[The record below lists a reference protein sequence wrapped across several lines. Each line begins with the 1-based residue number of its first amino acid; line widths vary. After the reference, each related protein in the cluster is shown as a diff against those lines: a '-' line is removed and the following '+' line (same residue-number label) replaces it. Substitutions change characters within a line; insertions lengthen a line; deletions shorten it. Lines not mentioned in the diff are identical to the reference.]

1 MKWLQYHYI
10 PINPQDFLV
19 NIMMIYDD
27 IGMMITIGYS
37 TVLIDIL
44 INHIGM
50 MVFTILEYHHH
61 PFSVAITFK
70 CSRNHHFLLVG
81 ELPTNRK

>member
-1 MKWLQYHYI
+1 
-10 PINPQDFLV
+10 
-19 NIMMIYDD
+19 
-27 IGMMITIGYS
+27 MMITIGYS
-37 TVLIDIL
+37 TVLIDIP